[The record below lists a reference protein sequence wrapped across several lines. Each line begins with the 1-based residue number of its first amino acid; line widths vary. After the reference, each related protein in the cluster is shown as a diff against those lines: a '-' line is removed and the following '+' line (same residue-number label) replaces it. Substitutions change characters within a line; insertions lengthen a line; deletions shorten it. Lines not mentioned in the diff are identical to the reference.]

1 MSKSNQMESNR
12 RILAVSKM
20 LLSGKSNK
28 VIFRYTSLSWGITSR
43 QTQNYIKASFSL
55 WYKEFKVK
63 HKANLSYHLAKRADL
78 YFQAYKQKDWQTCLS
93 IAKDEAKI
101 MDVYPSIKTDLK
113 IEEEGDQEV
122 IEKKVKERLLNLL
135 EFLSKEQLKV
145 FIAIVEGKKEIEV
158 SEFELIQD
166 LRYGKGVGPWKEVV
180 RKKPAILA
188 LEDLQYID
196 DKRKKKEKGVKKTNV

>member
-1 MSKSNQMESNR
+1 
-12 RILAVSKM
+12 M

-28 VIFRYTSLSWGITSR
+28 VIFRYTSLTWGITSR
-43 QTQNYIKASFSL
+43 QTQNYIKASYAL

-113 IEEEGDQEV
+113 IEEEGEQEV
-122 IEKKVKERLLNLL
+122 IEKKVKDRLLNLL
-135 EFLSKEQLKV
+135 DFLSKEQLKV

-158 SEFELIQD
+158 SELVEDPKYKKNTGRWKLI
-166 LRYGKGVGPWKEVV
+166 E

-196 DKRKKKEKGVKKTNV
+196 DKRKKKEKGVKQTNGV